1 MLKKMK
7 SVSMLL
13 ALAGISS
20 TGAAYAVAV
29 PEVDETRSV
38 QQQSTCTGVVKDATG
53 ETVIGASVVVKGT
66 TNGTITGLDGDFSL
80 SGVKKGD
87 IIQISFVGY
96 KTQEIV
102 WNGQNLEITL
112 KDDSQILDEVVV
124 VGYGTQ
130 KKVNVTGAVSMVDSE
145 VLASRPVSNVSQA
158 LQGQIPG
165 LNMSVSSSGGSLDA
179 TMNFNIRGTGTLG
192 SGSSASPLVLID
204 GVEGDMNTLN
214 PNDIENISVLKD
226 ASSSSIYGARAAF
239 GVILI
244 TTKNGKA
251 GKTRVN
257 YSGNVRFNDGIGIP
271 KMANSYDFAT
281 MFNAANVN
289 DGNAPIFNDAYMQN
303 IKDYMEGKLTQ
314 STVANGNVWAKWN
327 EGAYDNVDWFKEF
340 YKSWVPS
347 QEHNLS
353 VSGGNEK
360 TQYVLSGNFLG
371 QNGLLRHGEDYMNR
385 YTLNGKITTQ
395 LASWARLTYTTRWT
409 REDYGRPSYMS
420 GLFFHNVARKWPI
433 QPAYDPNG
441 FPMNESE
448 IEQMENGGLQTKNK
462 DFYTNQL
469 AVVFEPIKDWHI
481 NLEGTIRSQSD
492 FEHWDVLPVYYWDV
506 NGNQQ
511 PMAWGMGD
519 GTYSPGQSRVNEYG
533 YKESYYATNIYTDYS
548 KTFKSGHYFKVL
560 LGFNAEKYSTRSI
573 TGQRDG
579 LISPEVP
586 TLNTAV
592 DADIATGGYAHNAVA
607 GFFGR
612 INYAYKDRYMA
623 EINGRY
629 DGSSRFV
636 GDKRWGFF
644 PSFSLG
650 WNIAREGFFEKF
662 GEKSTISTLKL
673 RASWGQLGNTN
684 TDDWYPFYQSM
695 PVGTNY
701 SWIVNGSLPSYSSN
715 PGLVSSLMTWETIQ
729 SWDLGLDFALL
740 NNRLT
745 GSVGYFVRKTLDMVG
760 PAPELPVILGA
771 AVPKVNNAD
780 MQSVGWELDLGWQDR
795 IKDFSYNVHFLLS
808 DDRQKI
814 LKYPNPTGNLSTW
827 NAEHYVGEIWG
838 LTTIGIAKT
847 DAEMNEHLA
856 SLPNGGQD
864 AIGTKWAAGDIMYK
878 DVNGDG
884 RITEGKTLSDLGD
897 LTIIGN
903 NSPRYRFGLDMNASW
918 KGFDVR
924 IFLQGVMKRDAWLS
938 DNMFWG
944 ANGGMWQASCF
955 TSHLDYFRPEG
966 DPEGANL
973 DAYFPRPLSNNYAK
987 NQKTQTGYLQNAA
1000 YMRLKNFQIG
1010 YTLPNRWTQKA
1021 GMSNVRIFF
1030 SGENLFTVTGLPD
1043 GFDPETINTGYGATW
1058 GVQSGKSYP
1067 LSRTF
1072 STGISVNF

>member
-38 QQQSTCTGVVKDATG
+38 QQQSTCTGVVKDAAG

-66 TNGTITGLDGDFSL
+66 ANGTITGLDGDFSL

-145 VLASRPVSNVSQA
+145 ALASRPVSNVSQA

-251 GKTRVN
+251 GKTHVN

-481 NLEGTIRSQSD
+481 NLEGTIRTQSD
-492 FEHWDVLPVYYWDV
+492 FEHWEVLPVYYWDV

-533 YKESYYATNIYTDYS
+533 YKENYYATNIYTDYS

-760 PAPELPVILGA
+760 PAPELSSLLGA
-771 AVPKVNNAD
+771 TVPKVNNCD
-780 MQSVGWELDLGWQDR
+780 MKSYGFEIELGWRDQ
-795 IKDFSYNVHFLLS
+795 IGDFKYGVSFNMS
-808 DDRQKI
+808 DAQQKI
-814 LKYPNPTGNLSTW
+814 TRYPNPSNSLNTYYEGQMLN
-827 NAEHYVGEIWG
+827 EIWG
-838 LTTIGIAKT
+838 YTTIGIAQS
-847 DAEMNEHLA
+847 DEEMAAHLA
-856 SLPNGGQD
+856 KVDQSSLGSGW
-864 AIGTKWAAGDIMYK
+864 GAGDIMYA
-878 DVNGDG
+878 DLNGDG
-884 RITEGKTLSDLGD
+884 RVNTGSYTTDDPGD
-897 LTIIGN
+897 LRVIGN
-903 NSPRYRFGLDMNASW
+903 STPRYNYGFTVDGSW
-918 KGFDVR
+918 KGFDLR
-924 IFLQGVMKRDAWLS
+924 LFFQGIGKRDLWLPGTY
-938 DNMFWG
+938 FWG
-944 ANGGMWQASCF
+944 TNGGMWSSNVF
-955 TSHLDYFRPEG
+955 EEHLDYWTPENPNAYYARPSWTSR
-966 DPEGANL
+966 NH
-973 DAYFPRPLSNNYAK
+973 
-987 NQKTQTGYLQNAA
+987 QTQTRYLQNGA
-1000 YMRLKNFQIG
+1000 YLRLKNITLG
-1010 YTLPNRWTQKA
+1010 YTLPKAWTQKA
-1021 GMSNVRIFF
+1021 SMENVRIYISADNLLTF
-1030 SGENLFTVTGLPD
+1030 SHLSSI
-1043 GFDPETINTGYGATW
+1043 FDPENIGSLYSDA
-1058 GVQSGKSYP
+1058 GKTYP
-1067 LSRTF
+1067 LQRVV
-1072 STGISVNF
+1072 SVGVNINF

>member
-340 YKSWVPS
+340 YKGTS
-347 QEHNLS
+347 
-353 VSGGNEK
+353 
-360 TQYVLSGNFLG
+360 
-371 QNGLLRHGEDYMNR
+371 
-385 YTLNGKITTQ
+385 
-395 LASWARLTYTTRWT
+395 
-409 REDYGRPSYMS
+409 
-420 GLFFHNVARKWPI
+420 
-433 QPAYDPNG
+433 
-441 FPMNESE
+441 
-448 IEQMENGGLQTKNK
+448 
-462 DFYTNQL
+462 
-469 AVVFEPIKDWHI
+469 I
-481 NLEGTIRSQSD
+481 N
-492 FEHWDVLPVYYWDV
+492 
-506 NGNQQ
+506 
-511 PMAWGMGD
+511 
-519 GTYSPGQSRVNEYG
+519 
-533 YKESYYATNIYTDYS
+533 
-548 KTFKSGHYFKVL
+548 
-560 LGFNAEKYSTRSI
+560 
-573 TGQRDG
+573 
-579 LISPEVP
+579 
-586 TLNTAV
+586 
-592 DADIATGGYAHNAVA
+592 
-607 GFFGR
+607 
-612 INYAYKDRYMA
+612 
-623 EINGRY
+623 
-629 DGSSRFV
+629 
-636 GDKRWGFF
+636 
-644 PSFSLG
+644 
-650 WNIAREGFFEKF
+650 
-662 GEKSTISTLKL
+662 
-673 RASWGQLGNTN
+673 
-684 TDDWYPFYQSM
+684 
-695 PVGTNY
+695 
-701 SWIVNGSLPSYSSN
+701 
-715 PGLVSSLMTWETIQ
+715 
-729 SWDLGLDFALL
+729 
-740 NNRLT
+740 
-745 GSVGYFVRKTLDMVG
+745 
-760 PAPELPVILGA
+760 
-771 AVPKVNNAD
+771 
-780 MQSVGWELDLGWQDR
+780 
-795 IKDFSYNVHFLLS
+795 
-808 DDRQKI
+808 
-814 LKYPNPTGNLSTW
+814 
-827 NAEHYVGEIWG
+827 
-838 LTTIGIAKT
+838 
-847 DAEMNEHLA
+847 
-856 SLPNGGQD
+856 
-864 AIGTKWAAGDIMYK
+864 
-878 DVNGDG
+878 
-884 RITEGKTLSDLGD
+884 
-897 LTIIGN
+897 
-903 NSPRYRFGLDMNASW
+903 
-918 KGFDVR
+918 
-924 IFLQGVMKRDAWLS
+924 
-938 DNMFWG
+938 
-944 ANGGMWQASCF
+944 
-955 TSHLDYFRPEG
+955 
-966 DPEGANL
+966 
-973 DAYFPRPLSNNYAK
+973 
-987 NQKTQTGYLQNAA
+987 
-1000 YMRLKNFQIG
+1000 
-1010 YTLPNRWTQKA
+1010 
-1021 GMSNVRIFF
+1021 
-1030 SGENLFTVTGLPD
+1030 
-1043 GFDPETINTGYGATW
+1043 
-1058 GVQSGKSYP
+1058 
-1067 LSRTF
+1067 
-1072 STGISVNF
+1072 

>member
-1 MLKKMK
+1 MNFYSDYSHTFNEAHNFKVMAGFQAENNKWRQLQAT
-7 SVSMLL
+7 
-13 ALAGISS
+13 ALDLISN
-20 TGAAYAVAV
+20 
-29 PEVDETRSV
+29 EVDNINA
-38 QQQSTCTGVVKDATG
+38 ATG
-53 ETVIGASVVVKGT
+53 KQ
-66 TNGTITGLDGDFSL
+66 TID
-80 SGVKKGD
+80 
-87 IIQISFVGY
+87 
-96 KTQEIV
+96 
-102 WNGQNLEITL
+102 
-112 KDDSQILDEVVV
+112 
-124 VGYGTQ
+124 
-130 KKVNVTGAVSMVDSE
+130 
-145 VLASRPVSNVSQA
+145 
-158 LQGQIPG
+158 
-165 LNMSVSSSGGSLDA
+165 
-179 TMNFNIRGTGTLG
+179 
-192 SGSSASPLVLID
+192 
-204 GVEGDMNTLN
+204 
-214 PNDIENISVLKD
+214 
-226 ASSSSIYGARAAF
+226 
-239 GVILI
+239 
-244 TTKNGKA
+244 
-251 GKTRVN
+251 
-257 YSGNVRFNDGIGIP
+257 
-271 KMANSYDFAT
+271 
-281 MFNAANVN
+281 
-289 DGNAPIFNDAYMQN
+289 
-303 IKDYMEGKLTQ
+303 
-314 STVANGNVWAKWN
+314 
-327 EGAYDNVDWFKEF
+327 
-340 YKSWVPS
+340 KS
-347 QEHNLS
+347 
-353 VSGGNEK
+353 
-360 TQYVLSGNFLG
+360 
-371 QNGLLRHGEDYMNR
+371 
-385 YTLNGKITTQ
+385 
-395 LASWARLTYTTRWT
+395 RLT
-409 REDYGRPSYMS
+409 
-420 GLFFHNVARKWPI
+420 
-433 QPAYDPNG
+433 
-441 FPMNESE
+441 
-448 IEQMENGGLQTKNK
+448 
-462 DFYTNQL
+462 
-469 AVVFEPIKDWHI
+469 
-481 NLEGTIRSQSD
+481 
-492 FEHWDVLPVYYWDV
+492 HW
-506 NGNQQ
+506 
-511 PMAWGMGD
+511 
-519 GTYSPGQSRVNEYG
+519 
-533 YKESYYATNIYTDYS
+533 AT
-548 KTFKSGHYFKVL
+548 
-560 LGFNAEKYSTRSI
+560 
-573 TGQRDG
+573 
-579 LISPEVP
+579 
-586 TLNTAV
+586 
-592 DADIATGGYAHNAVA
+592 A
-607 GFFGR
+607 GFFAR
-612 INYAYKDRYMA
+612 LNYDYKERYLFEVNM
-623 EINGRY
+623 RY
-629 DGSSRFV
+629 DGTSRFAA
-636 GDKRWGFF
+636 DKRWNVF
-644 PSFSLG
+644 PSFSAG
-650 WNIAREGFFEKF
+650 WNIAREKF
-662 GEKSTISTLKL
+662 MEPYSHIINNLKL
-673 RASWGQLGNTN
+673 RGSWGELGNQN
-684 TDDWYPFYQSM
+684 TESLYPYIQLMKFVAADKDSQWLINNER
-695 PVGTNY
+695 PNTANA
-701 SWIVNGSLPSYSSN
+701 PD
-715 PGLVSSLMTWETIQ
+715 LVSALLGWETMR
-729 SWDLGLDFALL
+729 SWNIGVDLGMF

-745 GSVGYFVRKTLDMVG
+745 MSFDFFNRKTIDMVG

>member
-1 MLKKMK
+1 MFKNFK

-13 ALAGISS
+13 FLGGIS
-20 TGAAYAVAV
+20 TGIASAIPVSGV
-29 PEVDETRSV
+29 SGMNIV
-38 QQQSTCTGVVKDATG
+38 QQGSVCKGVVKDANG
-53 ETVIGASVVVKGT
+53 ETIIGASVVVKGT
-66 TNGTITGLDGDFSL
+66 TNGTITGLDGDFEIPN
-80 SGVKKGD
+80 VEKGTT
-87 IIQISFVGY
+87 IVISFVGY
-96 KTQEIV
+96 QTQEIV
-102 WNGQNLEITL
+102 WNGQPINITL
-112 KDDSQILDEVVV
+112 QDDTKLLDEVVV

-130 KKVNVTGAVSMVDSE
+130 KKVNLTGAVSMVDSE

-165 LNMSVSSSGGSLDA
+165 LNMSVNNNGGSLES
-179 TMNFNIRGTGTLG
+179 TMSFNIRGTGTLG

-251 GKTRVN
+251 GKTHVN

-281 MFNAANVN
+281 MFNAASTN
-289 DGNAPIFNDAYMQN
+289 DGNPPIFNDAYMQN
-303 IKDYMEGKLTQ
+303 IKDYMDGKLTQ

-327 EGAYDNVDWFKEF
+327 EGAYDNIDWFNEF

-353 VSGGNEK
+353 ISGGNEK

-371 QNGLLRHGEDYMNR
+371 QNGLLRHGDDYMNR

-395 LASWARLTYTTRWT
+395 LASWAKLTYTTRWT
-409 REDYGRPSYMS
+409 REDYGRPSYMN

-481 NLEGTIRSQSD
+481 NLEGTIRTQSD

-533 YKESYYATNIYTDYS
+533 YKENYYATNIYTDYS
-548 KTFKSGHYFKVL
+548 KTFDSGHYFKVL

-612 INYAYKDRYMA
+612 INYTYKDRYMA

-650 WNIAREGFFEKF
+650 WNIAREEFFEPLADKI
-662 GEKSTISTLKL
+662 GTLKL

-684 TDDWYPFYQSM
+684 TDAWYPFYQTLSTSTSSSGWVLNGSQHNTASM
-695 PVGTNY
+695 P
-701 SWIVNGSLPSYSSN
+701 SI
-715 PGLVSSLMTWETIQ
+715 VSSAMTWETVE
-729 SWDLGLDFALL
+729 SWDVGFDFGLLK
-740 NNRLT
+740 NRLT
-745 GSVGYFVRKTLDMVG
+745 GSFDYFNRYTYDMIG
-760 PAPELPVILGA
+760 PAPTMSSILGTSA
-771 AVPKVNNAD
+771 PKVNNAD
-780 MQSVGWELDLGWQDR
+780 MKTQGWELELSWRDR
-795 IKDFSYNVHFLLS
+795 IQDFNYGIRLVLS
-808 DDRQKI
+808 DYHSTI
-814 LKYPNPTGNLSTW
+814 LSYPNSTKSLSTYYDGM
-827 NAEHYVGEIWG
+827 EVGEIWG
-838 LTTIGIAKT
+838 YQTVGIAQSQEEM
-847 DAEMNEHLA
+847 DAHLA
-856 SLPNGGQD
+856 NGGTPNW
-864 AIGTKWAAGDIMYK
+864 GSNWGAGDIMYANL
-878 DVNGDG
+878 DGEDGVNSGVN
-884 RITEGKTLSDLGD
+884 TLDDHGD
-897 LTIIGN
+897 LIKIGN
-903 NSPRYRFGLDMNASW
+903 TTPRYNFGITFDASW
-918 KGFDVR
+918 KGFDLS
-924 IFLQGVMKRDAWLS
+924 IFFQGVAKRDYWLS
-938 DNMFWG
+938 GPYMWG
-944 ANGGMWQASCF
+944 ANGGMWQSTCF
-955 TSHLDYFRPEG
+955 EEHLDYWRAED
-966 DPEGANL
+966 DPLGGNT
-973 DAYFPRPLSNNYAK
+973 DAYYPKPYFNTDK
-987 NQKTQTGYLQNAA
+987 NQQTQTRYLQNAA
-1000 YMRLKNFQIG
+1000 YIRLKNMQLG
-1010 YTLPNRWTQKA
+1010 YTLPKTWTKKA
-1021 GMSNVRIFF
+1021 GIENVRIYL
-1030 SGENLFTVTGLPD
+1030 SGDNLFTLTGISSV
-1043 GFDPETINTGYGATW
+1043 FDPEALGADW
-1058 GVQSGKSYP
+1058 GDGKLYP
-1067 LSRTF
+1067 LQRT
-1072 STGISVNF
+1072 ISVGLNVNF